1 MLFSPQINKA
11 ISILG
16 IASRKSVWFVS
27 VPRRRTHSGRRSSAL
42 EHKENLLFTPPTTS
56 CSRVPI
62 SESPATKMSKLS
74 FDVNSSVSVYAFVDI
89 ISA

>member
-1 MLFSPQINKA
+1 MLFSPQLDKA
-11 ISILG
+11 ISIHG

-27 VPRRRTHSGRRSSAL
+27 VPRRRTHSGRRSSAS

-74 FDVNSSVSVYAFVDI
+74 FDVNSPVSVYAFVDI

>member
-1 MLFSPQINKA
+1 MLFSPQIDKA
-11 ISILG
+11 ISILR
-16 IASRKSVWFVS
+16 IASRKSAWFVS
-27 VPRRRTHSGRRSSAL
+27 VPRQRTHSGRRSSAS

-74 FDVNSSVSVYAFVDI
+74 FDVNSRVSVYAFVDI